1 MILAPRPISPPGRFC
16 ITRRLS
22 AHPGLCRNAASRG
35 VLPHKASSLRNKKP
49 CAPGISRDARP
60 LARYHSVSC
69 SRMPSAGQL
78 HPRRPCLPN
87 PAAASLITAGNRPGL
102 PKGRPLLPIRATRHS
117 TGCSEASSAAFPPA
131 SHRPAALWPVPA
143 AYYSSS
149 SHFHT
154 CKFNTIKIPCQAFK
168 IGRPPITGSFSPR

>member
-78 HPRRPCLPN
+78 HPRRPCLPD

-131 SHRPAALWPVPA
+131 SHRPAALCRRWTGLLVPFIA
-143 AYYSSS
+143 FYLNQNYHSGWKAG
-149 SHFHT
+149 
-154 CKFNTIKIPCQAFK
+154 CQAKSIRF
-168 IGRPPITGSFSPR
+168 GRNRQR